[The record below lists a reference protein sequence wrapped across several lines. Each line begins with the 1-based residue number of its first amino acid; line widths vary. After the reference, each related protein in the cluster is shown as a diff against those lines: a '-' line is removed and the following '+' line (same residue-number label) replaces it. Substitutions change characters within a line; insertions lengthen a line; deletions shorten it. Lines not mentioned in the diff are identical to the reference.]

1 MGLKIAYDAKRAFA
15 NRRGLGNY
23 SRDVIRLM
31 TTFAPE
37 NEYILFGR
45 PTPLCDASRTRVV
58 SPQGLWRLCPS
69 LWRSFGCL
77 SQLDGVD
84 IYHGLSGEMPFGIH
98 RKPVKTLVTMHDAI
112 FMRYPELYSTTYR
125 LLFARK
131 VQYACDHAD
140 LIIAISEQ
148 TKKDIID
155 FFHAD
160 ERKIRVVYQGC
171 NNRFREPVSDARM
184 AQVRQQYNLPP
195 RYILTVG
202 AIEPRKNL
210 RNLIE
215 AMSVAQID
223 LPLIAVGGQSAY
235 AAQMAELAK
244 QRGVDLRFLHGLPF
258 EDLPAVYKAAEL
270 FCYPSIF
277 EGFGIPILEAMC
289 IGTPVLTST
298 GSCFSET
305 GGDAALYADPLDA
318 EEIGAQLTRILTDET
333 LRETMRA
340 KGKEQAEKF
349 TDEKVANHLI
359 QVYHELCAS

>member
-45 PTPLCDASRTRVV
+45 PTPLCDAPRTRVV
-58 SPQGLWRLCPS
+58 SPHGLWRICPS
-69 LWRSFGCL
+69 LWRSVGCL
-77 SQLDGVD
+77 SQLNGID

-98 RKPVKTLVTMHDAI
+98 RQPVKTVVTMHDAI

-125 LLFARK
+125 HLFARK

-148 TKKDIID
+148 TKQDLLT

-184 AQVRQQYNLPP
+184 AQVRQQYDLPS

-215 AMSVAQID
+215 AMSLAKID

-244 QRGVDLRFLHGLPF
+244 QRGVDLRYLHGFPF
-258 EDLPAVYKAAEL
+258 EELPAVYKMAEL

-298 GSCFSET
+298 GSCFAET

-318 EEIGAQLTRILTDET
+318 EEIAHQLRRILSDEA
-333 LRETMRA
+333 LRNEMRT
-340 KGKEQAEKF
+340 KGFQQADRF
-349 TDEKVANHLI
+349 TDDKVANNLI
-359 QVYHELCAS
+359 SVYNNLA